1 MVRRAGS
8 VPLRRA
14 GTPDEIAS
22 VVAFL
27 LSDDAAYMTG
37 EVVSVD
43 GGSSIVSTVRASGGA
58 GAWDFGALDERTYG
72 PRET

>member
-1 MVRRAGS
+1 MINGPATA
-8 VPLRRA
+8 PLRRA

-27 LSDDAAYMTG
+27 LSDEASYMAG

-58 GAWDFGALDERTYG
+58 DRTTRCMNA
-72 PRET
+72 PLVSLWQQ